1 MFDYWNN
8 RDLGREAQRQDDRR
22 TRERLEKQ
30 SPSGARVDF
39 VGHLNAISHADASR
53 QAPGLTALEDIRRR
67 QRTAKV
73 DAYGAQNP
81 FRAQT
86 APTSN
91 FDFSS
96 RDPGNKPG
104 RYGTWAEGAP
114 TLRPGERVRDA
125 AGSLTSDDR
134 RALDHWAS
142 GKVGNISPEFLL
154 DVARELISMAQSRA
168 HAERP
173 V

>member
-30 SPSGARVDF
+30 NPSGARVDF

-96 RDPGNKPG
+96 RDPGTSRGAMALG
-104 RYGTWAEGAP
+104 RRERRRFALVSVCATRLARSPRTIAAPWIIGPAAKWA
-114 TLRPGERVRDA
+114 
-125 AGSLTSDDR
+125 TSVPSFYWMSR
-134 RALDHWAS
+134 
-142 GKVGNISPEFLL
+142 GN
-154 DVARELISMAQSRA
+154 
-168 HAERP
+168 
-173 V
+173 